1 MMLSLI
7 RKISSLLL
15 LLCFVLPL
23 STCESKMKPQQEAKP
38 QSQSQSANSQPNQ
51 QEAVKA
57 NVEKN
62 VEERAVNAAKDNSLY
77 GYALLMDGWEDVR
90 KNKTMAS
97 SLTMLAVF
105 AVFFLPCG
113 LLVLKE
119 KLQVIIILLASVL
132 AGPALFFWVLVWGK
146 PQVGGVLA
154 ILCWISLLLVSLIY
168 CWRWALHWWRQ
179 RKVQG

>member
-1 MMLSLI
+1 MLSLI

-23 STCESKMKPQQEAKP
+23 SKCESKMQPQKEA
-38 QSQSQSANSQPNQ
+38 QSQTANDQVKQNEAAKNVAK
-51 QEAVKA
+51 EAVK
-57 NVEKN
+57 
-62 VEERAVNAAKDNSLY
+62 DDLLY
-77 GYALLMDGWEDVR
+77 GYVLLMNGWEDLR
-90 KNKTMAS
+90 KNKTLAS
-97 SLTMLAVF
+97 SVTLLAVLSI
-105 AVFFLPCG
+105 FFLPCV

-119 KLQVIIILLASVL
+119 KPQVLITLLASML
-132 AGPALFFWVLVWGK
+132 AGPALFFWVLVCGT

-154 ILCWISLLLVSLIY
+154 IICWISLFLVSLIY

>member
-23 STCESKMKPQQEAKP
+23 SKCESKMQQQKEA
-38 QSQSQSANSQPNQ
+38 QSQTANDQAKQNEAGK
-51 QEAVKA
+51 EAVKE
-57 NVEKN
+57 V
-62 VEERAVNAAKDNSLY
+62 AKDNLLY
-77 GYALLMDGWEDVR
+77 GYVLLIDGWEDVR
-90 KNKTMAS
+90 KNKTLAS
-97 SLTMLAVF
+97 SATLLAVLT
-105 AVFFLPCG
+105 VFLLPCV

-119 KLQVIIILLASVL
+119 KPQVIITLLASVL
-132 AGPALFFWVLVWGK
+132 AGPALFFWVLVWGT
-146 PQVGGVLA
+146 PQAGGVLA

-179 RKVQG
+179 RKALG